1 MLRRAVS
8 IVWLQILDDIGE
20 PPVRRHRHV
29 HHCGQLAPYAHA
41 LRLLESGV
49 EQISISRGDAAA
61 AGTPCASAQ
70 SVCAINILMCARLPG
85 RRRCRQFM
93 AARRVQLRLL
103 VFVVLHIRGNAR
115 QLPHAPGRRA
125 SAGPHDG
132 QHVRATR
139 GVKSAIHH
147 SITWARRC
155 RYNFYIFSVPA
166 PGTSDIT
173 FTLTPMLGDPDM

>member
-1 MLRRAVS
+1 MSPLFGDTDMYITVDNS
-8 IVWLQILDDIGE
+8 
-20 PPVRRHRHV
+20 PPTRTH
-29 HHCGQLAPYAHA
+29 YAYSSA
-41 LRLLESGV
+41 TSGV

-115 QLPHAPGRRA
+115 QLPHASGRRA

-147 SITWARRC
+147 SSHGHC
-155 RYNFYIFSVPA
+155 RYNYYIFSVPA